1 MRAVVQRVKEASVEI
16 EGKVISEICKGL
28 LVFLAVH
35 VDDEYKDLEY
45 IKNKIIN
52 LRIFE
57 DENEKL
63 NKSIK
68 DVNGEF
74 LIVSQFTLYGDSRKG
89 NRPSFIQS
97 AKHEKANDYYEKF
110 VDELKRD
117 SGLKVETGK
126 FATDMQILLI
136 NDGPI
141 TIQLDSSKIY

>member
-1 MRAVVQRVKEASVEI
+1 MRAVVQRVKEASVEV
-16 EGKVISEICKGL
+16 EGNIISEIDNGL

-68 DVNGEF
+68 DINGEF

-110 VDELKRD
+110 VNELEID
-117 SGLKVETGK
+117 SGLKVETGR
-126 FATDMQILLI
+126 FATDMQIRLI